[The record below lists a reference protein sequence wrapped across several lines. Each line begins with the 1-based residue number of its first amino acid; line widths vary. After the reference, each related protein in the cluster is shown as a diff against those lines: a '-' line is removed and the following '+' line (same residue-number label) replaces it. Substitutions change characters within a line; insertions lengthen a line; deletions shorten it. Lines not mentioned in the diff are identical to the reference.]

1 MEKIIDKRRS
11 ERLACESPIVCS
23 SLNGKSLYP
32 ARTINH
38 CETGIGF
45 ITRTRLETGMTIFF
59 RTDTRTRNRMNL
71 RLCRTM
77 RGTGLAEIRWCR
89 RLKDREPV
97 SYCVGAEYVEPYP

>member
-1 MEKIIDKRRS
+1 
-11 ERLACESPIVCS
+11 
-23 SLNGKSLYP
+23 
-32 ARTINH
+32 
-38 CETGIGF
+38 
-45 ITRTRLETGMTIFF
+45 MTIFF